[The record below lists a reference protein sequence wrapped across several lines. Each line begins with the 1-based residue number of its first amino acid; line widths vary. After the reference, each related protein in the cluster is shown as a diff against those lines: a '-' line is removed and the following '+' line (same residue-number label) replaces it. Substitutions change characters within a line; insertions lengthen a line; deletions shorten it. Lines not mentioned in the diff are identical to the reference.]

1 MKTIRILITFFV
13 IVPAL
18 FLGNLQAGNGNN
30 ADKKEIKKTFEGI
43 DSVKFRTMNGG
54 CVIKKAEGREVTVH
68 LVYEADNDF
77 FKPRVEKDGNTLQV
91 KDKLGSGGE
100 DSVWTISVPAKTAV
114 EFTSVSG
121 NFSVEGI
128 TADIE
133 ARTVSGDIKA
143 VDCTGNI
150 QLNTTSGEFNLEN
163 LSGRIDIKGMSSDM
177 KISKLTGEMEVKT
190 ASGDIEIEKLE
201 GKLSLKMASGDIEMR
216 AVKGEFK
223 IQSAS
228 GDIDMSDVTVTG
240 PSTFKV
246 ASGDIEI
253 VLAASPVHAITL
265 ASASGDTVLDYNGN
279 PVNGWF
285 EFRARAGHDRI
296 VSPFAFDKEGTEE
309 KWGQKYDVKSF
320 KKGGD
325 SPRIYIHTT
334 FGTAEL
340 KK

>member
-1 MKTIRILITFFV
+1 MKTIRTLIIFFV

-18 FLGNLQAGNGNN
+18 FLVNLQAGNGNN
-30 ADKKEIKKTFEGI
+30 GDKKEIRKTFEGI
-43 DSVKFRTMNGG
+43 DAVKFRTMSGN
-54 CVIKKAEGREVTVH
+54 CVIKKAEGSKVTVH
-68 LVYEADNDF
+68 LVYETGSDF
-77 FKPRVEKDGNTLQV
+77 FKPHVEKDGNTLQV

-121 NFSVEGI
+121 DFSVEGI

-143 VDCTGNI
+143 VDCTGKI
-150 QLNTTSGEFNLEN
+150 YLNTTSGEFTLEN
-163 LSGRIDIKGMSSDM
+163 LNGLIDLKGMSSDM
-177 KISKLTGEMEVKT
+177 KISKLTGEMDVKT
-190 ASGDIEIEKLE
+190 TSGDIEIEKLE
-201 GKLSLKMASGDIEMR
+201 GKFSLKMASGDIEMKG
-216 AVKGEFK
+216 VKGEFK

-228 GDIDMSDVTVTG
+228 GDIDMSDVTLTG
-240 PSTFKV
+240 PSTVKV

-253 VLAASPVHAITL
+253 ILANSPAHELTL
-265 ASASGDTVLDYNGN
+265 ASASGDTVIDYNGN

-285 EFRARAGHDRI
+285 EFRARAGHGRI
-296 VSPFAFDKEGTEE
+296 VSPFAFDKEETEE

-320 KKGGD
+320 KRGGD
-325 SPRIYIHTT
+325 SPRIYLHTT
-334 FGTAEL
+334 SGTAEL